1 AKFGIPADQVV
12 ETARRVA
19 ADPRLELTG
28 LAMHV
33 GSQLLDPAPFE
44 KGAARLA
51 ELIGTLRAEGI
62 TTLRAL
68 DLGGGLG
75 IRYRDEAPLEPVRL
89 AAALIPIVAPLGL
102 DVHVEP
108 GRYLV
113 GSAGILLAT
122 VLYRKH
128 AGGTDFVVVD
138 TGMND
143 LERPSRYQ
151 AHHEIVV
158 AQDRAQ
164 PMGVVDV
171 VGPICESGDF
181 LALGREL
188 PQVAAG
194 DVLAVLGAGAYGF
207 VMASNYNE
215 RPRPPEVLVD
225 SGQWSVVRPR
235 ERLADLLR
243 Q

>member
-1 AKFGIPADQVV
+1 
-12 ETARRVA
+12 
-19 ADPRLELTG
+19 
-28 LAMHV
+28 MHV

-44 KGAARLA
+44 TGAARLA
-51 ELIGTLRAEGI
+51 ELITVLRGAGI
-62 TTLRAL
+62 TTLRSV

-75 IRYRDEAPLEPVRL
+75 IRYRDETPLEPARL
-89 AAALIPIVAPLGL
+89 ARALLPLVTPLGL
-102 DVHVEP
+102 AIHVEP

-128 AGGTDFVVVD
+128 AGGTEFVVVD

-158 AQDRAQ
+158 ARDRAA
-164 PMGVVDV
+164 PPGLVDI

-181 LALGREL
+181 LALARQL
-188 PQVAAG
+188 PRVEPG

-215 RPRPPEVLVD
+215 RPRPPEILAD
-225 SGQWSVVRPR
+225 GGQWAVVRPR